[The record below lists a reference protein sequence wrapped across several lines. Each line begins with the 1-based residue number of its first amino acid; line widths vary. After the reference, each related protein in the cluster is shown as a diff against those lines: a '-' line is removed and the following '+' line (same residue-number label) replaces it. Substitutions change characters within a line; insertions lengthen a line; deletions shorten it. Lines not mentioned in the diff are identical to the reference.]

1 MAIASILITG
11 AASGLGA
18 ACARSFAAADARLV
32 LVDRNE
38 IQLAAL
44 AAELGSSRVMTVAG
58 DVTES
63 SLAETAVKAALDNF
77 GQLDV
82 LVNSA
87 GIDPLDAR
95 GVLETS
101 DVQWRLVMDVNVTGA
116 FFFSRAAVAAM
127 KANGGGSI
135 VNIASVSALKP
146 SPEETVYSVSKAALL
161 QLTKCIALDYARD
174 NIRANCVCP
183 GMLEEI
189 MGDRRAQMS
198 DRDAA
203 ARSDAA
209 SSVIPLGREGRYDE
223 IARIVGFL
231 ADPDQSGYMTGA
243 SLVADGGYLLA

>member
-1 MAIASILITG
+1 M
-11 AASGLGA
+11 
-18 ACARSFAAADARLV
+18 
-32 LVDRNE
+32 
-38 IQLAAL
+38 
-44 AAELGSSRVMTVAG
+44 
-58 DVTES
+58 
-63 SLAETAVKAALDNF
+63 
-77 GQLDV
+77 
-82 LVNSA
+82 
-87 GIDPLDAR
+87 
-95 GVLETS
+95 
-101 DVQWRLVMDVNVTGA
+101 
-116 FFFSRAAVAAM
+116 
-127 KANGGGSI
+127 
-135 VNIASVSALKP
+135 
-146 SPEETVYSVSKAALL
+146 YSVSKAALL

-209 SSVIPLGREGRYDE
+209 SSAIPLGREGRYDE

>member
-1 MAIASILITG
+1 VTVSSVIITG

-18 ACARSFAAADARLV
+18 ACAHSFAESGARLV

-38 IQLAAL
+38 APLAAL
-44 AAELGSSRVMTVAG
+44 ASELGAERVIAVAG
-58 DVTES
+58 DVTQS
-63 SLAETAVKAALDNF
+63 SLADTAVKTALDAF
-77 GQLDV
+77 GHLDV
-82 LVNSA
+82 LINSA

-101 DVQWRLVMDVNVTGA
+101 DAQWQMVMDVNVTGA

-183 GMLEEI
+183 GMLEAI

-198 DRDAA
+198 DQDAS
-203 ARSDAA
+203 ARSQAA
-209 SSVIPLGREGRYDE
+209 SKAIPLGREGRYTE
-223 IARIVGFL
+223 IARMVSFL
-231 ADPDQSGYMTGA
+231 ADADQSGYMTGA